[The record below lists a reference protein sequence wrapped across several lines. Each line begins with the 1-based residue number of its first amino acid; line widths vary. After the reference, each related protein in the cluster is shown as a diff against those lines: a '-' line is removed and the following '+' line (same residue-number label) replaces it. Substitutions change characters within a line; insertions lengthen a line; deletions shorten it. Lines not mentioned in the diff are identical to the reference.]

1 MTITNK
7 FWERLNEIYD
17 ENDIKTIQTGLN
29 SDKRKVSFRI
39 NNIKSTT
46 NEVLKELDNK
56 GLCYKKIDFLED
68 AYILENGIEKD
79 LWNLDIFKNGKIYL
93 QSISSQIPVHFLD
106 LKTGD
111 NILDI
116 TAAPGSKT
124 SQIASILKN
133 SCSITAND
141 NNAIRIDKLK
151 FTLERQGVKNT
162 KVIKHDASKLGQIL
176 EKNSFDKI
184 LADLPCSAEGRIN
197 LNKEKSYGFW
207 SEKNIEKNKNL
218 QLEILKD
225 TIPLL
230 KSGGTLVYSTCT
242 IAPEENEEIINFILN
257 TFKELEIQKIG
268 LEYKNIRKGITHF
281 MDKTYNKKVD
291 NSIRCLP
298 SEETEGFF
306 IAKFKKI

>member
-17 ENDIKTIQTGLN
+17 ENDIKTIQTWLN

-56 GLCYKKIDFLED
+56 WLCYKKIDFLED
-68 AYILENGIEKD
+68 AYILENWIEKD
-79 LWNLDIFKNGKIYL
+79 LWNLDIFKNWKIYL

-106 LKTGD
+106 LKTWD

-116 TAAPGSKT
+116 TAAPWSKT

-151 FTLERQGVKNT
+151 FTLERQWVKNT
-162 KVIKHDASKLGQIL
+162 KVIKHDASKLWQIL

-184 LADLPCSAEGRIN
+184 LADLPCSAEWRIN
-197 LNKEKSYGFW
+197 LNKEKSYWFW

-230 KSGGTLVYSTCT
+230 KSWWTLVYSTCT

-257 TFKELEIQKIG
+257 TFKELEIQKIW
-268 LEYKNIRKGITHF
+268 LEYKNIRKWITHF

-298 SEETEGFF
+298 SEETEWFF

>member
-7 FWERLNEIYD
+7 FWERLNNIYN
-17 ENDIKTIQTGLN
+17 ENDLKTIKIWLN

-56 GLCYKKIDFLED
+56 WLYYKKIDFLEN
-68 AYILENGIEKD
+68 AYILENWIEKD
-79 LWNLDIFKNGKIYL
+79 LWNLDIFKDWKIYL

-106 LKTGD
+106 LKTWD

-116 TAAPGSKT
+116 TAAPWSKT

-151 FTLERQGVKNT
+151 FTLERQWVKNT
-162 KVIKHDASKLGQIL
+162 KVIKHDASKLWQIL

-184 LADLPCSAEGRIN
+184 LADLPCSAEWRIN
-197 LNKEKSYGFW
+197 LNKEKSYWFW

-230 KSGGTLVYSTCT
+230 KSWWTLVYSTCT
-242 IAPEENEEIINFILN
+242 IAPEENEEVVNFIINNFE
-257 TFKELEIQKIG
+257 ELEIQKIL
-268 LEYKNIRKGITHF
+268 LEYKNIRKWITHF

-298 SEETEGFF
+298 NEETEWFF
-306 IAKFKKI
+306 IAKFKKL